1 MLLDEKMDHG
11 PIINQAAVVT
21 EEKWPVKG
29 PELDDIL
36 ANSGAYLLTET
47 VPKWLAGTLTPNEQ
61 NHDAAT
67 YTSLFRKGEN
77 EIILDPNNLPTGEA
91 ALEALRKIYAWQG
104 IGDTFFVYKDKR
116 VKIKDATLSE
126 SGALDLQIVIPENKQ
141 AMSFFFVLA
150 VSSFLKYFLSIFYQL
165 DATSTAAYLW
175 FGAAFYQLRL
185 ALHQWLSQ
193 SYSQLL
199 LRAVMIRQQS
209 HWLQLET
216 LYRSG
221 DH

>member
-1 MLLDEKMDHG
+1 MNMPPVKRIAEANGIKTFQPVTFKDASVERFLTQSKWDLFIVVAYNFILPRWLLDLPLKGCVNVHPSLLPALRGPSPIRTAILKDLPEAVGVGIMLLDEKMDHG

-91 ALEALRKIYAWQG
+91 ALEALRKIYA
-104 IGDTFFVYKDKR
+104 
-116 VKIKDATLSE
+116 
-126 SGALDLQIVIPENKQ
+126 
-141 AMSFFFVLA
+141 
-150 VSSFLKYFLSIFYQL
+150 
-165 DATSTAAYLW
+165 
-175 FGAAFYQLRL
+175 
-185 ALHQWLSQ
+185 
-193 SYSQLL
+193 
-199 LRAVMIRQQS
+199 
-209 HWLQLET
+209 
-216 LYRSG
+216 
-221 DH
+221 